1 MKRFIYAMMFIAYF
15 AVMASACG
23 PGNNKAQ
30 SHEHGDETH
39 THDDRDLEHTE
50 QEEFVVGDTTATHDE
65 SVPHDH
71 DEEDHDALHEKGVEH
86 EH

>member
-1 MKRFIYAMMFIAYF
+1 MKRFIYLMMFVGYF
-15 AVMASACG
+15 TFMSSACNSG
-23 PGNNKAQ
+23 SSN

-39 THDDRDLEHTE
+39 THDDHDNDNTE

-71 DEEDHDALHEKGVEH
+71 
-86 EH
+86 